1 MAQLPLDERAA
12 VYRALGDEH
21 RLAIVDALRLSDR
34 TPTELQELTG
44 LPSNLLAFHLD
55 ALEQVGL
62 IERHRSQGD
71 GRRRY
76 VSLRHDTLARVGD
89 TSQLQAGL
97 VLFVCTHNSARS
109 QLASALWAARTGGP
123 SMSAGTDPAPAVHP
137 LAVEVA
143 GAHGLDLSGARPR
156 SYHEVDVDP
165 QLVVS
170 VCDRARESGLVFD
183 APLLHW
189 SVADPAGGDRDAFQA
204 AFDEI
209 SRRVD
214 LLAERVA
221 A

>member
-1 MAQLPLDERAA
+1 MR
-12 VYRALGDEH
+12 
-21 RLAIVDALRLSDR
+21 
-34 TPTELQELTG
+34 ELTG

-55 ALEQVGL
+55 ALEEVGL

-76 VSLRHDTLARVGD
+76 VSLRSETLDEIDVGGRLPD
-89 TSQLQAGL
+89 GL

-109 QLASALWAARTGGP
+109 QLASALWTQRTGRQ
-123 SMSAGTDPAPAVHP
+123 SLSAGTDPAEAVHP

-143 GAHGLDLSGARPR
+143 RIHGLDLSDARPR
-156 SYHEVDVDP
+156 SYQDLEVTP

-170 VCDRARESGLVFD
+170 VCDRARESGLPFNV
-183 APLLHW
+183 PLLHW
-189 SVADPAGGDRDAFQA
+189 SVADPAGGGVSEFESAYGT
-204 AFDEI
+204 I

-214 LLAERVA
+214 RLAQQVA

>member
-1 MAQLPLDERAA
+1 MFR
-12 VYRALGDEH
+12 VLGDEH
-21 RLAIVDALRLSDR
+21 RLAMVDALRLSDR

-44 LPSNLLAFHLD
+44 LASNLLAFHLD
-55 ALEQVGL
+55 ALEEVGL

-76 VSLRHDTLARVGD
+76 VSLRHDTLAGVLEVSR
-89 TSQLQAGL
+89 LRAGM
-97 VLFVCTHNSARS
+97 VLFVCTRNSARS
-109 QLASALWAARTGGP
+109 QVASALWEARTGGR

-143 GAHGLDLSGARPR
+143 ADHGLDLSGARPR
-156 SYHEVDVDP
+156 SYQEVEADP

-170 VCDRARESGLVFD
+170 VCDRARESGLAFD
-183 APLLHW
+183 VPLLHW
-189 SVADPAGGDRDAFQA
+189 SIADPADGDRDTFQT

-209 SRRVD
+209 ARRVD
-214 LLAERVA
+214 VLAGQVA